1 MKPDQTPDV
10 PAGFQAVEQP
20 PGFTRHNGPF
30 YEKTDAHGQVRAFRV
45 LERHLNRNGVVHGG
59 MLAAFMD
66 NVLAHAVHRSAGH
79 PAYTVRM
86 VTDFLHPARPG
97 DWIEGR
103 ARVIRHTRTLAFVE
117 GELSVGSRRV
127 LAGTGV
133 FRLDQ
138 RQRG

>member
-1 MKPDQTPDV
+1 MTVSRTFEV
-10 PAGFQAVEQP
+10 PAGFRQVEQP
-20 PGFTRHNGPF
+20 PGFTAHNGPF
-30 YEKTDAHGQVRAFRV
+30 YETSGPEYVRAFRV
-45 LERHLNRNGVVHGG
+45 LERHLNRSGIVHGG

-86 VTDFLHPARPG
+86 VTDFLHPAGPG

-103 ARVIRHTRTLAFVE
+103 ATVKRHTRTLAFVE
-117 GELSVGSRRV
+117 GMLTVGSRRV
-127 LAGTGV
+127 LAGSGV